1 MSHPTGIAPEH
12 IPALL
17 DGRRRRPG
25 LRLSLIFV
33 VPLTLALLC
42 VLAFQSVEA
51 RSADVTSA
59 AALPDVFA
67 VAHDP
72 AWLTRAAEITSTSA
86 VSVYL
91 PFVARGYT
99 YIPPLSYFD
108 DFSNPQSGWATGDTG
123 NTRRTYV
130 DGEYEILVRNPGWW
144 AGSLCPADKRPNY
157 TVEADM
163 RNVEGAGI
171 YGLIFGW
178 VDWEHFYLLAVSPD
192 VQRYAVLKRDGK
204 WVQLFPWTSS
214 YAVLP
219 FGAVNR
225 LGVERKGALIT
236 PHINNQFLETIEDG
250 AYPGELGTG
259 LYAQAD
265 ALSAATVRFDNF
277 RIEAP

>member
-1 MSHPTGIAPEH
+1 MSHPTGVAPEH

-42 VLAFQSVEA
+42 VLAFQPVEA

-59 AALPDVFA
+59 AALPEVSA
-67 VAHDP
+67 VARDP
-72 AWLTRAAEITSTSA
+72 AWLSRTAEITSTSP
-86 VSVYL
+86 VSIYL
-91 PFVARGYT
+91 PFAARGYR
-99 YIPPLSYFD
+99 YMPPLSYFD
-108 DFSNPQSGWATGDTG
+108 DFSNPQSGWLADDTG
-123 NTRRTYV
+123 NTRRSYI

-144 AGSLCPADKRPNY
+144 AGALCPADKRPNY
-157 TVEADM
+157 TVAADM
-163 RNVEGAGI
+163 RNAEGAGR

-178 VDWEHFYLLAVSPD
+178 VDWEHFYLLEVLPD
-192 VQRYAVLKRDGK
+192 RQLYIVWKRDGT
-204 WVQLFPWTSS
+204 WVQLMPWTSS
-214 YAVLP
+214 YAVFP
-219 FGAVNR
+219 FDAANR
-225 LGVERKGALIT
+225 LTVERKGAQIT
-236 PHINNQFLETIEDG
+236 ISINNQFLQTIEDG
-250 AYPGELGTG
+250 AYLGEFGTG